1 MPEPATGPTGPAG
14 PTGADRGRAGASAR
28 GDVTTYAA
36 VATAARS
43 ATEAIGPALLLAA
56 LASSRAEGDGAALV
70 AAFTGLAALAGPPVG
85 ALLDRT
91 ARPGRVIRVAVAVMA
106 ASTAALAFLVP
117 RAPLV
122 ILLVIAALGGL
133 AYPALTGGLT
143 SQLPSIVHGPRLDR
157 AWGVDAATY
166 NVGAIVGP
174 PAAAAALALG
184 ATGPILFLLLLL
196 LVALALV
203 PRIPFAVRTP
213 STARRSL
220 GRDIVTGFR
229 GLVGTPSLAYAT
241 VLTTVGFA
249 GQAAFLVTVPLL
261 SQRQTGSLA
270 ASGWVFGAAAVGGL
284 VTTLA
289 VVRRPL
295 RHPDRGLSLTTA
307 GIGVTYVVLAL
318 SPAFAVT
325 VAAAF
330 AYGAC
335 EGPLLTAL
343 FRIRTREADPA
354 VRSQV
359 FTTAASIRTTAFAGM
374 TAVFGAVL
382 GLGVAALLLVGA
394 GLQVLA
400 FACAALAARAVAH
413 RDTAR

>member
-1 MPEPATGPTGPAG
+1 VVADGRGDD
-14 PTGADRGRAGASAR
+14 GAAARSAR
-28 GDVTTYAA
+28 ADVTTYAV

-43 ATEAIGPALLLAA
+43 ATEAIGPALLLTA
-56 LASSRAEGDGAALV
+56 LASHRAESDGAALV
-70 AAFTGLAALAGPPVG
+70 AAFTGLAAVAGPPVG

-91 ARPGRVIRVAVAVMA
+91 ARPGRVIMAAVAAMA
-106 ASTAALAFLVP
+106 ASAAALAVLVP
-117 RAPLV
+117 RAPLLV
-122 ILLVIAALGGL
+122 LLAIAAVGGL

-143 SQLPSIVHGPRLDR
+143 SQLPSIVSGPRLDR

-174 PAAAAALALG
+174 PAAAAALVLG
-184 ATGPILFLLLLL
+184 ASGPVVFLLVLL
-196 LVALALV
+196 LVALPLV
-203 PRIPFAVRTP
+203 PRIPFVVRAP
-213 STARRSL
+213 SEERASIL
-220 GRDIVTGFR
+220 RDIATGFR
-229 GLVGTPSLAYAT
+229 ALVSTPHLAYAT
-241 VLTTVGFA
+241 LLTTVGFA

-261 SQRQTGSLA
+261 AQAQTGSLA
-270 ASGWVFGAAAVGGL
+270 KSGYVFAAAAVGGL
-284 VTTLA
+284 ITTLLVA
-289 VVRRPL
+289 RRPL

-307 GIGVTYVVLAL
+307 GIGLSYLVLAA

-325 VAAAF
+325 VVAAF
-330 AYGAC
+330 AYGAF

-374 TAVFGAVL
+374 TAVFGALL
-382 GLGVAALLLVGA
+382 GLGVTTLLLLGA

-400 FACAALAARAVAH
+400 FAAAAAGYRIVQ
-413 RDTAR
+413 RGSARPS